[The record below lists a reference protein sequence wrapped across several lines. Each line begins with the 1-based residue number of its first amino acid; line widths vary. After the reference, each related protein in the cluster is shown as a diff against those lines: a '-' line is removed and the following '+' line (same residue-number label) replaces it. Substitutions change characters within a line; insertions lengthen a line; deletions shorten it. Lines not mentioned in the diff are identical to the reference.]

1 MSDINKLYYKHMK
14 KGAINMKYYMF
25 NGLNNNGVTNKPKK
39 ELNKK
44 KVWKAAIV
52 LLCIALIISFVIL
65 YTTNEKCRE
74 VFDKYVFRK
83 EVQENN
89 LPSIEIDSSKNI
101 NVCTYDRFIG
111 VLEQNVLKIYN
122 KSGNQEHS
130 LDIEISNPLFQ
141 ANGEYLCV
149 AEKKGQKIYLIK
161 NKNIVWQ
168 NEIEGNIS
176 SINLNKNGYV
186 TITISGTTY
195 KTVVAT
201 YDQNGKELFKTY
213 LSTTNVIDTDISND
227 NKYLAIAEANFSGIV
242 VQSSIKIISIED
254 AQKSSSEPIKYTHIA
269 ETDDLITNI
278 KYHNKNKL
286 VCMYDE
292 HIDIFDEGQNTEII
306 NFRDGNILFSDI
318 NLSDKI
324 IKIEKKST
332 GVFSAEAEMKIIN
345 TSTQK
350 ETVYAI
356 DNVPKTV
363 YVQDNMIAINLGTS
377 ALFINDSGWLV
388 KKYQSSQEIQEIV
401 LCNNVGTIV
410 SKNKIEIVSL

>member
-1 MSDINKLYYKHMK
+1 ME
-14 KGAINMKYYMF
+14 YYMF
-25 NGLNNNGVTNKPKK
+25 NGFSNGSKSSNTKK

-44 KVWKAAIV
+44 KVWKTVII
-52 LLCIALIISFVIL
+52 LLCIALIISFMVL

-74 VFDKYVFRK
+74 IFDKYVFRK

-89 LPSIEIDSSKNI
+89 LPYIEMDSSKNI
-101 NVCTYDRFIG
+101 NVCAYDKFIG
-111 VLEQNVLKIYN
+111 ILEQNVLKIYN

-130 LDIEISNPLFQ
+130 LEIEISNPIFQ
-141 ANGEYLCV
+141 SNGEYLCI

-161 NKNIVWQ
+161 NKNIIWQ

-176 SINLNKNGYV
+176 SININKNGYV

-201 YDQNGKELFKTY
+201 YDQEGKELFKMH

-242 VQSSIKIISIED
+242 AQSLIKIVSVEE
-254 AQKSSSEPIKYTHIA
+254 AQKREAEPIKYTHTA
-269 ETDDLITNI
+269 ETDDLIINI
-278 KYHNKNKL
+278 EYNNKNKL
-286 VCMYDE
+286 ICMYDE
-292 HIDIFDEGQNTEII
+292 HIDIYSEGQNAEMI
-306 NFRDGNILFSDI
+306 NFKEGNILFSDI
-318 NLSDKI
+318 NLSNKI

-332 GVFSAEAEMKIIN
+332 GVFSAEAEMKIVN
-345 TSTQK
+345 TNTQK

-356 DNVPKTV
+356 ESVPKTV
-363 YVQDNMIAINLGTS
+363 YVQDNMIAINLGTNV
-377 ALFINDSGWLV
+377 LFINDNGWLV

-401 LCNNVGTIV
+401 LCNSLAAIA

>member
-1 MSDINKLYYKHMK
+1 MK

-25 NGLNNNGVTNKPKK
+25 NGLSGNEKSNNPKK
-39 ELNKK
+39 QLNKK
-44 KVWKAAIV
+44 KVWKTVIAF
-52 LLCIALIISFVIL
+52 LCIALVISFIIL

-74 VFDKYVFRK
+74 VLDKYVFRK

-111 VLEQNVLKIYN
+111 VLEQNVFKIYN
-122 KSGNQEHS
+122 KLGKQEHS
-130 LDIEISNPLFQ
+130 LDIEISNPIFQ
-141 ANGEYLCV
+141 TNGEYLCV

-161 NKNIVWQ
+161 NKNIIWQ

-176 SINLNKNGYV
+176 SINVNKNGYV
-186 TITISGTTY
+186 SITILGTTY

-213 LSTTNVIDTDISND
+213 LSTYNVIDTDISND

-242 VQSSIKIISIED
+242 VQSSIKIISIEE
-254 AQKSSSEPIKYTHIA
+254 AQKRSSESIKYNHIA

-278 KYHNKNKL
+278 KYHSKNKL

-292 HIDIFDEGQNTEII
+292 HIDIFDEGQNTEKISFA
-306 NFRDGNILFSDI
+306 NGDILFADI

-332 GVFSAEAEMKIIN
+332 GVFSAEIEMKILN
-345 TSTQK
+345 TNTQK
-350 ETVYAI
+350 ETIYAI
-356 DNVPKTV
+356 DNVPKSV
-363 YVQDNMIAINLGTS
+363 YVQDDMIAVNLGSS
-377 ALFINDSGWLV
+377 ALFINDIGWLV
-388 KKYQSSQEIQEIV
+388 KRYEATHEIQEIE
-401 LCNNVGTIV
+401 LCKNIATIIY
-410 SKNKIEIVSL
+410 KNKVEIVSL

>member
-1 MSDINKLYYKHMK
+1 MK

-25 NGLNNNGVTNKPKK
+25 NGLSPNERANKPKK

-44 KVWKAAIV
+44 KVWKTVIAFLCIV
-52 LLCIALIISFVIL
+52 LVISFIIL
-65 YTTNEKCRE
+65 YTTNETCSE

-89 LPSIEIDSSKNI
+89 LPSIEIDSTKNI

-111 VLEQNVLKIYN
+111 ILEQNVLNIYN

-130 LDIEISNPLFQ
+130 LDIEISNPIFQ
-141 ANGEYLCV
+141 TNGEYLCI

-161 NKNIVWQ
+161 NKNIIWQ

-176 SINLNKNGYV
+176 SINVNKNGYV
-186 TITISGTTY
+186 SITISGKTY

-242 VQSSIKIISIED
+242 VQSSIKIIFIED
-254 AQKSSSEPIKYTHIA
+254 AKKNSSESIKYTHIA

-278 KYHNKNKL
+278 KYHSKNKL
-286 VCMYDE
+286 ICMYDE
-292 HIDIFDEGQNTEII
+292 HIDIFNEGNNTEII
-306 NFRDGNILFSDI
+306 NLRDGNVLFSDI

-324 IKIEKKST
+324 VKIEKKST
-332 GVFSAEAEMKIIN
+332 GVFSAEAEMKIVN
-345 TSTQK
+345 TNTQK
-350 ETVYAI
+350 ETIYAI
-356 DNVPKTV
+356 DNVPKSI
-363 YVQDNMIAINLGTS
+363 YIQGDMIAVNLGTS

-388 KKYQSSQEIQEIV
+388 KKYESSHEIQEIV
-401 LCNNVGTIV
+401 LCNNVATII

>member
-1 MSDINKLYYKHMK
+1 MK

-25 NGLNNNGVTNKPKK
+25 NGLGGNERATKPKR

-44 KVWKAAIV
+44 KVWKTVIAFLCIV
-52 LLCIALIISFVIL
+52 LVISFIIL

-89 LPSIEIDSSKNI
+89 LPSIKIDSSKNI
-101 NVCTYDRFIG
+101 NVCTYGRFVG
-111 VLEQNVLKIYN
+111 VLEQNLLKIYN

-141 ANGEYLCV
+141 TNGEYLCV

-161 NKNIVWQ
+161 NKNIIWQ
-168 NEIEGNIS
+168 NEIEGNVT
-176 SINLNKNGYV
+176 SINVNKNGYV
-186 TITISGTTY
+186 SITISGTTY

-213 LSTTNVIDTDISND
+213 LSATNVIDTDISND

-254 AQKSSSEPIKYTHIA
+254 AQKNSSEPIKYTHIA

-278 KYHNKNKL
+278 KYHSKNKL
-286 VCMYDE
+286 ICMYDG
-292 HIDIFDEGQNTEII
+292 HIDILDEGRNEEII
-306 NFRDGNILFSDI
+306 NFGDENILFSDI

-332 GVFSAEAEMKIIN
+332 GVFTAEAEMKIIN
-345 TSTQK
+345 TNTRK
-350 ETVYAI
+350 ETIYAI
-356 DNVPKTV
+356 DNVPKFV
-363 YVQDNMIAINLGTS
+363 YVQDNVIAVNLGTS

-388 KKYQSSQEIQEIV
+388 KKYESSHEIQEIV
-401 LCNNVGTIV
+401 LCDNVATIV
-410 SKNKIEIVSL
+410 SKNKIEIISL